1 MGVLGHGWGM
11 EVNKGGHFTKKWGGL
26 LWGSLKVNLSSKTKW
41 FGGIADGFG
50 FQAAFEGIK
59 AA

>member
-1 MGVLGHGWGM
+1 MG
-11 EVNKGGHFTKKWGGL
+11 VNKGGHFTKKWGGL